1 MLGICSANLKNGFR
15 ACRVHLH
22 LGGHQLEVLTVAPQV
37 GPLGFLLGGIREKQT
52 KTTSYWRPPRAS
64 PTGQA
69 MPNKAHIGLKA
80 TPAEYVEAG
89 RWIVKQRKYIAK
101 NPNVTRR
108 RHFKMYPGE
117 NVKVLRNTSLQA
129 MVSGR
134 LKLTHDV
141 TRDVLIANVLP
152 EPRSELLRDDLWRYR
167 TEHIADMEENKYL
180 IYLRQKALP
189 HFGREDG
196 WPNQP
201 LGVRPMSKRF
211 AKPSDKNP
219 GDRWNNP
226 SVRDPM
232 ILEPYPYPLSGN
244 LLKRHI
250 EKVRRRQQGLPDED
264 PEFEVYDTRAE
275 EMAGQSAQR

>member
-1 MLGICSANLKNGFR
+1 MLKNGFS
-15 ACRVHLH
+15 ASHS
-22 LGGHQLEVLTVAPQV
+22 GHYIKGCLSECPVAIPQL
-37 GPLGFLLGGIREKQT
+37 GPLGLLLGSVREKQT

-80 TPAEYVEAG
+80 TPSEYVEAG
-89 RWIVKQRKYIAK
+89 RWVVKQRKYIAK

-152 EPRSELLRDDLWRYR
+152 EPRSELLREDLWRYR
-167 TEHIADMEENKYL
+167 TEHVESMEENKYL
-180 IYLRQKALP
+180 CYLRQKALQ

-201 LGVRPMSKRF
+201 YGVRPMSKRI

-219 GDRWNNP
+219 GDRWNNMT
-226 SVRDPM
+226 VRDPM
-232 ILEPYPYPLSGN
+232 VLEPYPYALSGN

-250 EKVRRRQQGLPDED
+250 EKVRRRQQGLEDMDPDL
-264 PEFEVYDTRAE
+264 EVYDTRAE
-275 EMAGQSAQR
+275 EFLGQSAQR